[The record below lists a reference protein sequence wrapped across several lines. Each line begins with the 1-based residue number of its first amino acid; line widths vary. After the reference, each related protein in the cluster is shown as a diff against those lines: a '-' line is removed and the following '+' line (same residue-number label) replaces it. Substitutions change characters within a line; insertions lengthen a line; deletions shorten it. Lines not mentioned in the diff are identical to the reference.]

1 MSLGRDFA
9 APENEVLHSAMVS
22 TPKFVKGHEISPTLD
37 PLELLLMFHDTET
50 PASHSS
56 NPLDI
61 VDPSQLS
68 INKGLEGEWLER
80 LDSTVEQNKDLSLY
94 MGIPMTAPVED
105 TSFDIQYIEFEPCRD
120 FNDYVSQSATPNP
133 FDFDMSIFSSPPESK
148 SLMDEGM
155 M

>member
-9 APENEVLHSAMVS
+9 APENEVLHSAVVS
-22 TPKFVKGHEISPTLD
+22 TPKFVKGNEISPTLD
-37 PLELLLMFHDTET
+37 PLELLLMFHDTAT

-80 LDSTVEQNKDLSLY
+80 LNSTVEQNKDLSLY
-94 MGIPMTAPVED
+94 MGMPTTAPVED
-105 TSFDIQYIEFEPCRD
+105 TSFDVQPMEFELYSD
-120 FNDYVSQSATPNP
+120 FNDYVSQSATSNP
-133 FDFDMSIFSSPPESK
+133 FDFDMSIFSSPRESK
-148 SLMDEGM
+148 SLVDEGM

>member
-1 MSLGRDFA
+1 MILGRDFA
-9 APENEVLHSAMVS
+9 TPENEVLHSAVVS
-22 TPKFVKGHEISPTLD
+22 TPKFVKGNEISPILD

-50 PASHSS
+50 PAPHSS

-68 INKGLEGEWLER
+68 IKKGLEGEWLDR
-80 LDSTVEQNKDLSLY
+80 LNSTVEQNKDLSLY
-94 MGIPMTAPVED
+94 MDILTTAPVED
-105 TSFDIQYIEFEPCRD
+105 TSFDRQPIEFELCRD
-120 FNDYVSQSATPNP
+120 FNDYISQSATPNP

-148 SLMDEGM
+148 PLVDEGM